1 MAVAKSFRFPFDP
14 VLRQRRQ
21 EEQTIQRQLAEIVRR
36 QLIVETRLQEIQNQ
50 IRSGKQDLGIELL
63 GEVNTTV
70 IRVQANMSIQLD
82 MQARQ
87 LALGL
92 AEVYHQAEKVREEL
106 VHASQRR
113 RAMEILR
120 ENRYEQ
126 WKMDIKKEEEKEQ
139 DDMTM
144 TRMANRSK
152 DGL

>member
-70 IRVQANMSIQLD
+70 IRTQANMSIQLD

-87 LALGL
+87 LALSL
-92 AEVYHQAEKVREEL
+92 AEIYQQVEKVRKEL